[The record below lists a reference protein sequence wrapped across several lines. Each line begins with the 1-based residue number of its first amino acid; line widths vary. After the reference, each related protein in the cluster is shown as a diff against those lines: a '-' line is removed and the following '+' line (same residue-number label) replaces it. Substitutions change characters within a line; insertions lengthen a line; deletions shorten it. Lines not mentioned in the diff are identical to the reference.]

1 MGGGKARVRAVLHFT
16 YRIRVRVKGKV
27 LKESSL
33 MGASAFSLGK
43 GQLFPK
49 LSLLGLS
56 GSTFCMRD
64 WAKSKRLADAS
75 CHLLM
80 FSSQT

>member
-1 MGGGKARVRAVLHFT
+1 
-16 YRIRVRVKGKV
+16 
-27 LKESSL
+27 

-56 GSTFCMRD
+56 VSTFCMRD